1 MGSYFSW
8 DVVEQWPQSFRYC
21 YSSTAVIL
29 RGRWITQPWVT
40 SRPRRSFLEITA
52 GLGHVCDFFLAI
64 HATSNILF
72 LITNSVLV
80 HSQHGHLS
88 TASTH
93 CQPQGDPT
101 RLTLIM
107 VGHAQFFFRFLFPS
121 KLNHSVMIYSCS
133 NIFQKT
139 LCCNH
144 FTNFF
149 MFAAIEYRQAAPSGY
164 WPH

>member
-1 MGSYFSW
+1 MF
-8 DVVEQWPQSFRYC
+8 
-21 YSSTAVIL
+21 
-29 RGRWITQPWVT
+29 
-40 SRPRRSFLEITA
+40 
-52 GLGHVCDFFLAI
+52 CDFFSQLFLAI
-64 HATSNILF
+64 HATSYILF

-107 VGHAQFFFRFLFPS
+107 VGHAQFFFSASFFPS

-133 NIFQKT
+133 N
-139 LCCNH
+139 
-144 FTNFF
+144 
-149 MFAAIEYRQAAPSGY
+149 
-164 WPH
+164 